1 MIQQPTK
8 ILVFGKNGQLGKAF
22 QELFQDN
29 SHVIFIDRHMCD
41 LTQTSQ
47 IKSTLNQYQPQIIFN
62 AAAYTA
68 VDLAEKESATA
79 FAINAHAPEVM
90 AQYIHQIP
98 QGILVHFSTDYVFD
112 GLKKAPYIEIDTPNP
127 LSQYG
132 KSKLAGEQ
140 MLQSV
145 FALSNSTTSSFLIL
159 RTSWVYGD
167 GGNFIKTMLKL
178 AQEREHLKVIADQ
191 LGVPTSADWL
201 AKTAQDLTQSQA
213 PSGIYHAVPDG
224 KTTWYE
230 LARFVIH
237 TAKELGLNLKVHP
250 DNIQAITAS
259 EYPLPAPRP
268 YNSLMDNRQLKDVLN
283 LPHSSLFPEWQAPV
297 REYVT
302 NYIKQT
308 KKLI

>member
-1 MIQQPTK
+1 MIHHPTK

-22 QELFQDN
+22 QEIFQDN
-29 SHVIFIDRHMCD
+29 SHVIFVDRKMCD

-62 AAAYTA
+62 AAAFTA

-79 FAINAHAPEVM
+79 FAINARAPEVM
-90 AQYIHQIP
+90 AQYIHQTP
-98 QGILVHFSTDYVFD
+98 QGLLVHFSTDYVFD
-112 GLKKAPYIEIDTPNP
+112 GLKKIPYQETDTPNP

-132 KSKLAGEQ
+132 KSKLVGEQ
-140 MLQSV
+140 MIQSV
-145 FALSNSTTSSFLIL
+145 FAPSNSTTSSFLIL

-191 LGVPTSADWL
+191 FGVPTSADWL
-201 AKTAQDLTQSQA
+201 AKTAQDLTQSQT

-237 TAKELGLNLKVHP
+237 TAKELGLNLKVNP
-250 DNIQAITAS
+250 ENIQAITAK

-283 LPHSSLFPEWQAPV
+283 LPHASLFPEWQAPV

>member
-1 MIQQPTK
+1 M
-8 ILVFGKNGQLGKAF
+8 AY
-22 QELFQDN
+22 
-29 SHVIFIDRHMCD
+29 
-41 LTQTSQ
+41 Q
-47 IKSTLNQYQPQIIFN
+47 INV
-62 AAAYTA
+62 TA
-68 VDLAEKESATA
+68 PEVLAEKAAEL
-79 FAINAHAPEVM
+79 N
-90 AQYIHQIP
+90 IP
-98 QGILVHFSTDYVFD
+98 LIHFSTDYVFD

-250 DNIQAITAS
+250 DNIQAIPAI

-283 LPHSSLFPEWQAPV
+283 LPHPSLFPEWQAPV

>member
-29 SHVIFIDRHMCD
+29 LDVIFIDRHMCD

-90 AQYIHQIP
+90 AQYIRQIP
-98 QGILVHFSTDYVFD
+98 QGLLVHFSTDYVFD
-112 GLKKAPYIEIDTPNP
+112 GLKTAPYMETDTPNP

-140 MLQSV
+140 MIQSV
-145 FALSNSTTSSFLIL
+145 FAPSNSMTSSFLIL
-159 RTSWVYGD
+159 RSSWVYGD

-178 AQEREHLKVIADQ
+178 AQEREHFKVIADQ
-191 LGVPTSADWL
+191 FGVPTSADWL
-201 AKTAQDLTQSQA
+201 AKTAQDLMQSQA
-213 PSGIYHAVPDG
+213 LSGIYHVVPDG

-230 LARFVIH
+230 LARVVIQ

-250 DNIQAITAS
+250 DNIQAIPAT

-268 YNSLMDNRQLKDVLN
+268 YNSLMDNQQLKEMLN
-283 LPHSSLFPEWQAPV
+283 LPYSRLFPEWQAPV
-297 REYVT
+297 KEYVT
-302 NYIKQT
+302 NLVKQIKN
-308 KKLI
+308 

>member
-29 SHVIFIDRHMCD
+29 LDVIFIDRHMCD

-90 AQYIHQIP
+90 AQYIRQIP
-98 QGILVHFSTDYVFD
+98 QGLLVHFSTDYVFD
-112 GLKKAPYIEIDTPNP
+112 GLKKAPYIKTDIPNP

-140 MLQSV
+140 MIQSV
-145 FALSNSTTSSFLIL
+145 FAPSNSTTSSFLIL

-178 AQEREHLKVIADQ
+178 AQERERLKVIADQ
-191 LGVPTSADWL
+191 FGVPTSADWL
-201 AKTAQDLTQSQA
+201 AKIAQDLTQSQP
-213 PSGIYHAVPDG
+213 PSGIYHVVPDG

-230 LARFVIH
+230 LARVVIQ

-250 DNIQAITAS
+250 DNIQAIPAT

-268 YNSLMDNRQLKDVLN
+268 YNSLMDNHQLKEMLN
-283 LPHSSLFPEWQAPV
+283 LPHSRLFPEWQAPV
-297 REYVT
+297 KEYVA
-302 NYIKQT
+302 NLVKQIKN
-308 KKLI
+308 

>member
-29 SHVIFIDRHMCD
+29 LDVIFIDRHMCD

-47 IKSTLNQYQPQIIFN
+47 IQSTLNQYQPQIIFN

-90 AQYIHQIP
+90 AQYIHKIP
-98 QGILVHFSTDYVFD
+98 QGLLVHFSTDYVFD
-112 GLKKAPYIEIDTPNP
+112 GLKKAPYIKTDIPNP

-140 MLQSV
+140 MIQSV
-145 FALSNSTTSSFLIL
+145 FAPSNSTTSSFLIL

-178 AQEREHLKVIADQ
+178 AQERERLKVIADQ
-191 LGVPTSADWL
+191 FGVPTSADWL
-201 AKTAQDLTQSQA
+201 AKIAQDLTQSQP
-213 PSGIYHAVPDG
+213 PSGIYHVVPDG

-230 LARFVIH
+230 LARFVIQ

-250 DNIQAITAS
+250 DNIQAIPAT

-268 YNSLMDNRQLKDVLN
+268 YNSLMDNHQLKEMLN
-283 LPHSSLFPEWQAPV
+283 LPHSRLFPEWQAPV
-297 REYVT
+297 KEYVA
-302 NYIKQT
+302 NLVKQIKN
-308 KKLI
+308 